1 MKFCIQ
7 YSFRF
12 AGSKS
17 FYVKAEK
24 KPNVLFLTSISPFP
38 INGGEKLRSYAL
50 LKMLSNIGARV
61 TAIINESH
69 NIPDIH
75 NIRFILFPFK
85 NYLSKI
91 HLINITGIFRRN
103 NTLVKLLDELTSDE
117 KFDIAFIDY
126 YFYGQYIPYFKKKG
140 IKVIYGTHNA
150 EARLY
155 LQRKAKNLKDLFYIV
170 FEYIIQMAH
179 ERIFFP
185 KTDTLIAVSKEDV
198 KYYGK
203 FIESGKIIYIPNLL
217 EKSSYTLNAVKK
229 DNYIVMSAN
238 FMAFQNYVG
247 LEWFLKEVWN
257 DLLSRKTTLKLFGL
271 GSKKAY
277 HELQPKY
284 HPESVEAIGEVDDL
298 KPYIAAAR
306 ASIVPLLNG
315 SGTRLKC
322 LEAMA
327 LRTQLISTTK
337 GSEGI
342 EHGGSVLIADTP
354 EDFRNRII
362 EVIDNKVNTVEDAY
376 RVFEARY
383 SFEPNQIVLS
393 ERIKSLI
400 D

>member
-1 MKFCIQ
+1 M
-7 YSFRF
+7 
-12 AGSKS
+12 
-17 FYVKAEK
+17 KAEK
-24 KPNVLFLTSISPFP
+24 NPNVLFLTSISPFP

-50 LKMLSNIGARV
+50 MKMLSNIGAKV
-61 TAIINESH
+61 TAVINESH
-69 NIPDIH
+69 TIPDIT
-75 NIRFILFPFK
+75 NIRFIQFPFK
-85 NYLSKI
+85 KYLSKI
-91 HLINITGIFRRN
+91 HLINILCIFRRN
-103 NTLVKLLDELTSDE
+103 NVLVKLLDALTSAE

-150 EARLY
+150 EAKLY
-155 LQRKAKNLKDLFYIV
+155 LQRKASNPKDLFYIG
-170 FEYIIQMAH
+170 FEYFVQAMH

-185 KTDTLIAVSKEDV
+185 KADTLVAVSREDV
-198 KYYGK
+198 KFYGK
-203 FIESGKIIYIPNLL
+203 FIEPGKIIFIPNLL
-217 EKSSYTLNAVKK
+217 EKSSYALNAVKK

-257 DLLSRKTTLKLFGL
+257 DALSQKTTLKLYGL
-271 GSKKAY
+271 GSKKVY
-277 HELQPKY
+277 HELQLKY
-284 HPESVEAIGEVDDL
+284 HPVNVEAIGEVDDL
-298 KPYIAAAR
+298 KPYIAGAR

-315 SGTRLKC
+315 GGTRLKC

-354 EDFRNRII
+354 EDFRNRIT
-362 EVIDNKVNTVEDAY
+362 EVLDNKINTVDEAY
-376 RVFEARY
+376 RIYESKY
-383 SFEPNQIVLS
+383 SFEPNQVVLS
-393 ERIKSLI
+393 ERIKSLL

>member
-1 MKFCIQ
+1 LKFCIQ

-12 AGSKS
+12 AGLKS
-17 FYVKAEK
+17 LCVRAEK

-61 TAIINESH
+61 TAIINESR

-75 NIRFILFPFK
+75 NIRFIQFPFK

>member
-1 MKFCIQ
+1 
-7 YSFRF
+7 
-12 AGSKS
+12 
-17 FYVKAEK
+17 VKAEK
-24 KPNVLFLTSISPFP
+24 NPNLLFLTSISPFP

-50 LKMLSNIGARV
+50 LKMLSNLGARV

-69 NIPDIH
+69 NIPDIN
-75 NIRFILFPFK
+75 NIRFIPFPFK

-91 HLINITGIFRRN
+91 HLINIISIFRRN
-103 NTLVKLLDELTSDE
+103 NALVKLLDELTSAE
-117 KFDIAFIDY
+117 KFDMAFIDY
-126 YFYGQYIPYFKKKG
+126 HFYGQYIPYFKKKG

-155 LQRKAKNLKDLFYIV
+155 LQRKAKNLKDLLYIV
-170 FEYIIQMAH
+170 FEYMVQMAH

-185 KTDTLIAVSKEDV
+185 KADTLIAVSKEDRIF
-198 KYYGK
+198 YGK
-203 FIESGKIIYIPNLL
+203 FIEPAKIIFIPNLL

-238 FMAFQNYVG
+238 FNAFQNYVG

-257 DLLSRKTTLKLFGL
+257 DALSRKTTLKLYGL
-271 GSKKAY
+271 GSKKVY
-277 HELQPKY
+277 QELQPKY
-284 HPESVEAIGEVDDL
+284 HPENVEAIGEVDDL
-298 KPYIAAAR
+298 KPYIAGAR

-362 EVIDNKVNTVEDAY
+362 EVINNKINTVEEAY
-376 RVFEARY
+376 RVYEDKY
-383 SFEPNQIVLS
+383 SFEPNQMILS